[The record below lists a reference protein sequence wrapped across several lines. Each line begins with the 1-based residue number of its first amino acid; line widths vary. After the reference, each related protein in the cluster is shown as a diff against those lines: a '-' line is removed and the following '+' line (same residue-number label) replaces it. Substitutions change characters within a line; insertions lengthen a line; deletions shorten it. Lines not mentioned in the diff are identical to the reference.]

1 MDNRVQELRGLW
13 GLSQS
18 ALAERLEVSR
28 QTVISIEKGRF
39 DPSLPLA
46 FRMAKTFDCAIEDVF
61 TPDNWNRGSSTTRR
75 PIGSVE

>member
-1 MDNRVQELRGLW
+1 VDNRLPKLRAAK

-18 ALAERLEVSR
+18 ALAELLEVSR

-46 FRMAKTFDCAIEDVF
+46 FRMARTFGCDIEDIF
-61 TPDNWNRGSSTTRR
+61 IPGN
-75 PIGSVE
+75 